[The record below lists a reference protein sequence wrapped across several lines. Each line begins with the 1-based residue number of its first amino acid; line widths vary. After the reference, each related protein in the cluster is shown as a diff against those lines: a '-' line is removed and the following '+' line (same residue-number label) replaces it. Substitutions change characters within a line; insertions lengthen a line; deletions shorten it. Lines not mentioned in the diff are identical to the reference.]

1 MINNDRIVPIQS
13 MDFLSMIGTIL
24 AINGTS
30 YTVVAST
37 YVQGTFEITGTG
49 DVGNVLANQP
59 VQTMDFASGVTAGVV
74 YFVPDYNF
82 SGISINGTA
91 VDLSAVTID
100 ADGISLYTATLATGA
115 VTVAKITPDAP
126 QA

>member
-37 YVQGTFEITGTG
+37 DVQGTFEITGTG

-59 VQTMDFASGVTAGVV
+59 VQTMDFASGVTAGVA

-100 ADGISLYTATLATGA
+100 ADGISLYTATLASGA

-126 QA
+126 QT

>member
-37 YVQGTFEITGTG
+37 DVQGTFEITGTG

-82 SGISINGTA
+82 SGSSINGTA

>member
-30 YTVVAST
+30 YTAVAST
-37 YVQGTFEITGTG
+37 DVDGTFEITGTG

-59 VQTMDFASGVTAGVV
+59 VQTMNFASGVTAGVV

-100 ADGISLYTATLATGA
+100 ADGISLYTATLSTGA

>member
-37 YVQGTFEITGTG
+37 DVQGTFEITGTG
-49 DVGNVLANQP
+49 DAGNILANQP
-59 VQTMDFASGVTAGVV
+59 VRSLDFATGVTAGVV
-74 YFVPDYNF
+74 YFVADYDYQGF
-82 SGISINGTA
+82 SVAGTK
-91 VDLSAVTID
+91 VTTSG
-100 ADGISLYTATLATGA
+100 ATVQPDGITLYTATLASGA

>member
-13 MDFLSMIGTIL
+13 IDFLSLIGTIL
-24 AINGTS
+24 KMNGTS
-30 YTVVAST
+30 YTVVKSNT
-37 YVQGTFEITGTG
+37 QGDFSLTGTG
-49 DVGNVLANQP
+49 NAGNILANQP
-59 VQTMDFASGVTAGVV
+59 VRSLDFATGVTAGVV

-100 ADGISLYTATLATGA
+100 ADGISLYTATLASGA

>member
-30 YTVVAST
+30 YTAVAST
-37 YVQGTFEITGTG
+37 DVQGTFEITGTG
-49 DVGNVLANQP
+49 DAGNILANQP
-59 VQTMDFASGVTAGVV
+59 VRSLDFATGVTAGVV
-74 YFVPDYNF
+74 YFVADYDYQGF
-82 SGISINGTA
+82 SVAGTK
-91 VDLSAVTID
+91 VTTSG
-100 ADGISLYTATLATGA
+100 ATVQPDGITLYTATLASGA

>member
-30 YTVVAST
+30 YTAVAST
-37 YVQGTFEITGTG
+37 HVEATFEITGTG

-100 ADGISLYTATLATGA
+100 ADGISLYTATLASGA

>member
-13 MDFLSMIGTIL
+13 MDFLSMVGTIL

-37 YVQGTFEITGTG
+37 DVQGTFEITGTG

-82 SGISINGTA
+82 SGISISGTA

-100 ADGISLYTATLATGA
+100 ADGISLYTATLASGA

>member
-1 MINNDRIVPIQS
+1 M
-13 MDFLSMIGTIL
+13 
-24 AINGTS
+24 
-30 YTVVAST
+30 TVR
-37 YVQGTFEITGTG
+37 
-49 DVGNVLANQP
+49 
-59 VQTMDFASGVTAGVV
+59 
-74 YFVPDYNF
+74 
-82 SGISINGTA
+82 INGTA

>member
-37 YVQGTFEITGTG
+37 DVQGTFEITGTG

-74 YFVPDYNF
+74 YFVADYDYQGF
-82 SGISINGTA
+82 SVAGTK
-91 VDLSAVTID
+91 VTTSG
-100 ADGISLYTATLATGA
+100 ATVQPDGITLYTATLASGA
-115 VTVAKITPDAP
+115 VTIAAITPAAP
-126 QA
+126 Q

>member
-37 YVQGTFEITGTG
+37 DVQGTFEITGTG

-59 VQTMDFASGVTAGVV
+59 VRSLDFATGVTAGVV
-74 YFVPDYNF
+74 YFVADYDYQGF
-82 SGISINGTA
+82 SVAGTK
-91 VDLSAVTID
+91 VTTSG
-100 ADGISLYTATLATGA
+100 ATVQPDGITLYTATLATGA

>member
-37 YVQGTFEITGTG
+37 DVQGTFEITGTG

-100 ADGISLYTATLATGA
+100 ADGISLYTATLSAGA

>member
-37 YVQGTFEITGTG
+37 DVQGTFEITGTG

-100 ADGISLYTATLATGA
+100 ADGISLYTATLSAGA
-115 VTVAKITPDAP
+115 VTVAKKTPDAP

>member
-37 YVQGTFEITGTG
+37 DVQGTFEITGTG

-100 ADGISLYTATLATGA
+100 ADGISLYTATLAAGA

>member
-37 YVQGTFEITGTG
+37 DVQGTFEITGTG

-100 ADGISLYTATLATGA
+100 ADGISLYTATLSAGA
-115 VTVAKITPDAP
+115 VTVVKITPDAP

>member
-24 AINGTS
+24 TIHGTA
-30 YTVVAST
+30 YTAVAST
-37 YVQGTFEITGTG
+37 DVEGTFEITGTG

-100 ADGISLYTATLATGA
+100 ADGISLYTATLAAGA

>member
-30 YTVVAST
+30 YTAVAST
-37 YVQGTFEITGTG
+37 DVDGTFEITGTG

-59 VQTMDFASGVTAGVV
+59 VQTMNFASGVTAGVV

-100 ADGISLYTATLATGA
+100 ADGISLYTATLSAGA
-115 VTVAKITPDAP
+115 VTVVKITPDAP

>member
-1 MINNDRIVPIQS
+1 MLNNDRIVPIQS

-37 YVQGTFEITGTG
+37 DVQGTFEITGTG
-49 DVGNVLANQP
+49 NVGNVLANQP

-82 SGISINGTA
+82 SGISINDTA

-100 ADGISLYTATLATGA
+100 ADGISLYTATLASGA

>member
-30 YTVVAST
+30 YTAVAST
-37 YVQGTFEITGTG
+37 DVQGTFEITGTG
-49 DVGNVLANQP
+49 NAGNILANQP
-59 VQTMDFASGVTAGVV
+59 VRSLDFATGVTAGVV
-74 YFVPDYNF
+74 YFVADYDYQGF
-82 SGISINGTA
+82 SVAGTK
-91 VDLSAVTID
+91 VTTSG
-100 ADGISLYTATLATGA
+100 ATVQPDGITLYTATLASGA